1 MRNVLIL
8 FSMLSL
14 SLSAQTV
21 VVKGEVRNVED
32 HLPIP
37 GVHVSLDSAK
47 RNVGVSNNRGQ
58 FAFKAKI
65 RKGQSVYLLHTSFET
80 LDFEITKRHMASIQ
94 NDTLDLGSIEMSF
107 GNRIFGPVEVSS
119 EKIPETVFG
128 SEKFSVEDFELI
140 DNDRILML
148 VYEKTLKR
156 ASELILTDASQKII
170 TSYFIPGQAKELVHD
185 FRNQVYLKTE
195 DKIFHV
201 RVNQNDMI
209 QLTELDMKAFREQ
222 LEPIEDSLYE
232 DVYFSDF
239 SEIYPKFSYFEYDRE
254 DTLYTEIRTIMD
266 QVMMDMYRA
275 EFKYVDVRTKI
286 WAHNLQNETGIDKED
301 IVGASIFTQSIYY
314 DPLYAPMYLKNDT
327 IYVFDFYRDF
337 MYKFVSD
344 QGVLDSVGVY
354 FHHQPKKRGWENHMT
369 QDLINDE
376 IYGVFNRFGF
386 TYIKPINLNTG
397 ATDGVFKLYYRYV
410 EKIIVSDNYVY
421 YTYRP
426 FESTQKKFIYREK
439 IPNEVLIKKTTMD
452 YLVEE

>member
-1 MRNVLIL
+1 
-8 FSMLSL
+8 
-14 SLSAQTV
+14 
-21 VVKGEVRNVED
+21 
-32 HLPIP
+32 
-37 GVHVSLDSAK
+37 
-47 RNVGVSNNRGQ
+47 
-58 FAFKAKI
+58 
-65 RKGQSVYLLHTSFET
+65 
-80 LDFEITKRHMASIQ
+80 
-94 NDTLDLGSIEMSF
+94 
-107 GNRIFGPVEVSS
+107 
-119 EKIPETVFG
+119 
-128 SEKFSVEDFELI
+128 
-140 DNDRILML
+140 
-148 VYEKTLKR
+148 
-156 ASELILTDASQKII
+156 
-170 TSYFIPGQAKELVHD
+170 
-185 FRNQVYLKTE
+185 
-195 DKIFHV
+195 
-201 RVNQNDMI
+201 
-209 QLTELDMKAFREQ
+209 
-222 LEPIEDSLYE
+222 
-232 DVYFSDF
+232 
-239 SEIYPKFSYFEYDRE
+239 
-254 DTLYTEIRTIMD
+254 
-266 QVMMDMYRA
+266 MMDMYQA